1 MSLTLETREKQ
12 KPIILIYGNNPLVPL
27 LLEEYSKEFKIA
39 YVVELE
45 QTEKRKD
52 FYRIPRANV
61 QFVKNLEEKID
72 YAVIFLSK
80 KEDKNLIPSFMEK
93 ISNDGTRTAVIINV
107 ENLEDFYDV
116 LLEYK
121 NISPLKFLFLGDV
134 YSENPSFNIGHKLFK
149 IIQQAISEK
158 SIRISQDFE
167 PIFAIYYRDAI
178 LGINQTLFG
187 PKKTDKFYYLFY
199 SEPQSINS
207 LAYILHRVEPDLE
220 IHYQESLPAGRQGF
234 LIVNFKI
241 RLNPMQYIRQRVNA
255 LGLRIEKIVKFV
267 CFFWPKKCLIYPQYR
282 IPIIDC
288 KYWFKIL
295 RDSYR
300 LFRNCLLNNLKQFMP
315 DIKRRVFRIN
325 IP

>member
-167 PIFAIYYRDAI
+167 PIFAIYSIRSPKALTLWRIYCIGLSLI
-178 LGINQTLFG
+178 L
-187 PKKTDKFYYLFY
+187 KFTIKN
-199 SEPQSINS
+199 PC
-207 LAYILHRVEPDLE
+207 
-220 IHYQESLPAGRQGF
+220 LPAGRKKIMIKQK
-234 LIVNFKI
+234 LITNW
-241 RLNPMQYIRQRVNA
+241 Q
-255 LGLRIEKIVKFV
+255 
-267 CFFWPKKCLIYPQYR
+267 
-282 IPIIDC
+282 
-288 KYWFKIL
+288 
-295 RDSYR
+295 
-300 LFRNCLLNNLKQFMP
+300 
-315 DIKRRVFRIN
+315 KR
-325 IP
+325 